1 MKSDTLISVILMAGI
16 AMSNAKSILPHIGS
30 GDADGHGIN
39 SAPPVQPMPLFD
51 ALVNAL
57 VERPIPGL
65 GVVGENG
72 ATAAS
77 STVFWFYNRVTGL
90 ELDGRPGFLSTGTGN
105 GGFSIHVAPN
115 GDWHLHFY
123 GAQKTL
129 GYDTDDHPPTPAPS
143 APPAGNRL
151 VDTAAATAV
160 PPGPNTYFYDASAGD
175 TTFDGTTLAGT
186 PISGFDTVAGGLGDY
201 IIGGTAPHTS
211 LPGGSLGN
219 CAIYTNSPGPVLIDG
234 QNGLGFG
241 GSAEGNVLVNINQL
255 RGSLFS
261 NVLIGNAAGEDLKS
275 GGSNS
280 VLISTGG
287 VGYEL
292 RPDGG
297 SNVLVST
304 VGADRVLFDP
314 NHGWSLGDLNT
325 MLGFNSA
332 HGTFLD
338 LSLIPNTFH
347 TTPGAKISDYVQLVN
362 APDGEHVM
370 FNGNGHV
377 QTAGVDILNLEL
389 VHGLTAEG
397 LYASHNL
404 VL

>member
-1 MKSDTLISVILMAGI
+1 
-16 AMSNAKSILPHIGS
+16 MSNIKSILHHDGL
-30 GDADGHGIN
+30 GDPDDRGIN
-39 SAPPVQPMPLFD
+39 SYPPVQLPPSFD
-51 ALVNAL
+51 ALVDGL
-57 VERPIPGL
+57 VEHPIPGL
-65 GVVGENG
+65 GVAGENG

-77 STVFWFYNRVTGL
+77 SSLFWFYNRAIGL
-90 ELDGRPGFLSTGTGN
+90 ELEAKPGFLSTGIGN

-115 GDWHLHFY
+115 GDWHLQFY
-123 GAQKTL
+123 GTQQML
-129 GYDTDDHPPTPAPS
+129 SYDTDNHPPTS
-143 APPAGNRL
+143 APPAPPSGNTL

-160 PPGPNTYFYDASAGD
+160 PPGPNTYFYNAGAGD
-175 TTFDGTTLAGT
+175 TTFDGTTLSGA
-186 PISGFDTVAGGLGDY
+186 PISGFDTVAGGVGDY
-201 IIGGTAPHTS
+201 IIGGTAPHTL

-219 CAIYTNSPGPVLIDG
+219 CAIYTNSPAPVLIDG
-234 QNGLGFG
+234 QDGLGFG

-275 GGSNS
+275 GGNNS

-297 SNVLVST
+297 DNVLVST

-314 NHGWSLGDLNT
+314 SHGWSLGDLNT
-325 MLGFNSA
+325 MLGFNTA
-332 HGTFLD
+332 HGTYLD

-347 TTPGAKISDYVQLVN
+347 TTPGAKINDYVQLVN
-362 APDGEHVM
+362 GSDGEHVM
-370 FNGNGHV
+370 FNGNGQV
-377 QTAGVDILNLEL
+377 QTAGVDVLNLEL
-389 VHGLTAEG
+389 VHGLTAQG
-397 LYASHNL
+397 LYGSHNL